1 MSKVSII
8 IVFLIIVALVTDK
21 WGLTFLLPSV
31 AILLMAEIMMG
42 RGSSGP
48 KKSNRGKKNQ
58 EEIQR
63 NLNLVSFF
71 LFCDIECIMSENE
84 ESRGMALGASVSQ
97 STVMPDTSG
106 DVVNQKHDR
115 LMERR

>member
-48 KKSNRGKKNQ
+48 KKSNRGKKN
-58 EEIQR
+58 
-63 NLNLVSFF
+63 
-71 LFCDIECIMSENE
+71 
-84 ESRGMALGASVSQ
+84 
-97 STVMPDTSG
+97 
-106 DVVNQKHDR
+106 
-115 LMERR
+115 